1 MSNNIR
7 TINPATHEVIFEQ
20 AGTSLEEAIQVAATS
35 KKAFKS
41 YQATSLDE
49 RKQIVKRFLDIVE
62 KNRDELANE
71 LTLQMGR
78 PIRYCAGE
86 INTMRLRAEYLMD
99 IADESLS
106 DLPGRAE
113 AGFRRC
119 VKRVPLGPVLIAG
132 AWNYPY
138 LTTVNALVPALVA
151 GNSVI
156 LRPSPQTPLFGNKML
171 DYLTEAGLPANVLQI
186 IHIGNLDV
194 LDQVAQIP
202 DIQSVSFTGS
212 TAGGIRLREA
222 TARHIKPVNLE
233 LGGNDP
239 AYVRSDVDVKHVAE
253 QLVDGAV
260 FNSGQSCCSIER
272 VYVHEKVYDEFLGAV
287 QAELASY
294 KLGDPK
300 DQTTTTGPVI
310 SAQAVE
316 KIKSHVQDALAK
328 GAVISTPENSSFQVE
343 SNPETQKGNF
353 VAPIVLTNVNHT
365 MATMKEET
373 FGPVMPI
380 MKVSSDEEAVELM
393 NDSDFGLTAS
403 VWTKDIARGEELI
416 DHIEAGTVFI
426 NRCDYPSP
434 DLAWTGWKTSGLGCT
449 LGPRGYDGF
458 TKLKSYHIKDGS
470 S

>member
-41 YQATSLDE
+41 YQNTTLGE
-49 RKQIVKRFLDIVE
+49 RKNIVKRFLDIVE
-62 KNRDELANE
+62 KNRDELASE

-113 AGFRRC
+113 AGFRRS

-138 LTTVNALVPALVA
+138 LTTVNALVPALLA

-171 DYLTEAGLPANVLQI
+171 DFFTEAGLPSDVLQI
-186 IHIGNLDV
+186 VHIGNLDV

-202 DIQSVSFTGS
+202 DVQSVSFTGS

-239 AYVRSDVDVKHVAE
+239 AYVRPDVDVKHVAE

-272 VYVHEKVYDEFLGAV
+272 VYVHEKVYDEFLRAV
-287 QAELASY
+287 QAELSSY

-316 KIKSHVQDALAK
+316 KITAHVKDALVK
-328 GAVISTPENSSFQVE
+328 DP
-343 SNPETQKGNF
+343 KGNF

-380 MKVSSDEEAVELM
+380 MKVSSDDEAVELM

-416 DHIEAGTVFI
+416 DRIEAGTVFI